1 MIEALARFV
10 EALRA
15 EDLAVS
21 PAEIVDAGRALDL
34 VGLERR
40 AEVRRALS
48 ATLAMDRLAAIAFD
62 RLFDRFFA
70 PPVFRGQGAG
80 EGRVAAAGERPRP
93 GDGERPTP
101 SRAKP
106 TDKHKAQGKTSF
118 EPKRGRLRSAKLR
131 RSGEET
137 QDPSHRDL
145 ARRMT
150 TEEEREVAREI
161 PRVVHALKLRVSRRL
176 ARARAGRP

>member
-48 ATLAMDRLAAIAFD
+48 ATLAKDRQATLVFD

-70 PPVFRGQGAG
+70 PPVFQGQGTG

-106 TDKHKAQGKTSF
+106 KDKAKAKAKNS
-118 EPKRGRLRSAKLR
+118 LRFSLI
-131 RSGEET
+131 
-137 QDPSHRDL
+137 
-145 ARRMT
+145 M
-150 TEEEREVAREI
+150 
-161 PRVVHALKLRVSRRL
+161 
-176 ARARAGRP
+176 

>member
-15 EDLAVS
+15 EDLVVS

-48 ATLAMDRLAAIAFD
+48 ATLAKDHPSALIFD

-70 PPVFRGQGAG
+70 PPVFRG
-80 EGRVAAAGERPRP
+80 ERPRP
-93 GDGERPTP
+93 GDGERRTP

-106 TDKHKAQGKTSF
+106 KDKAKAKLGAKAEGKRRSS
-118 EPKRGRLRSAKLR
+118 RSAPA
-131 RSGEET
+131 RS
-137 QDPSHRDL
+137 
-145 ARRMT
+145 
-150 TEEEREVAREI
+150 
-161 PRVVHALKLRVSRRL
+161 
-176 ARARAGRP
+176 